1 MIPRERIRNIGI
13 SAHIDSGKTT
23 LSERILFYTGRI
35 HAIEEVRGGGKGATM
50 DFMPEEK
57 LHGITI
63 TAAATTC
70 QWHDTQINL
79 IDTPGHVDFTI
90 EVERALRVLDGA
102 IMVLCAVAGVQSQSI
117 TVDRQMKRYRVP
129 RLAFINKM
137 DRMGAN
143 PFRVV
148 QAIRDRLQLNAVLLQ
163 YPIGSENQFQGVIDL
178 VEMTA
183 HYFEGENGEN
193 WVKKLIPQTLVDEA
207 QEARDKL
214 LDALSLFSEPMTQ
227 MLLTGAEI
235 PPALIWQTI
244 RQATIS
250 LELTPV
256 LLGSAFKNKGVQN
269 LLDAIALYLPSP
281 VDRDWGLGTGDTSGE
296 LQCIAGDWKRVF
308 LIPNTQYP
316 TPSTQYPIPNTQY
329 PIPNVNNRLVALA
342 FKLTVESFGQLTYTR
357 IYSGT
362 LKPGDTVYNSRTGE
376 RVQIGRLVRMHANKR
391 EEVKVAVAGDIVALL
406 GVDCASGDT
415 LCTGEPLVSL
425 EKMFVPEPVITLA
438 ITPKKQEDS
447 DRLSKALNRFQRE
460 DPTFRVSIDPE
471 SGTTLISGMGELH
484 LEIYVERIQR
494 EYNTEVYVGT
504 PAVAYRETI
513 GQKATFDYRL
523 KKQSGGSGQYAHI
536 SGWIEP
542 TDEPF
547 VFENRVVGG
556 AIPKE
561 YIPGCQ
567 KGFREAM
574 QAGVVEGYPVTGVKV
589 VLAGGSYHSVDS
601 SELAFRSAAHQ
612 ALEDAIAKAK
622 PYILEPIMLVE
633 VETPNE
639 FMGRVQG
646 DLSSRRGLL
655 LGSET
660 MQGYSVIRA
669 EVPLVQ
675 MFGYSTELRS
685 LTSGMATFT
694 MEFACYR
701 QACKA
706 R

>member
-1 MIPRERIRNIGI
+1 MIPRKRIRNIGI

-63 TAAATTC
+63 TSAATTC

-102 IMVLCAVAGVQSQSI
+102 VMVLCAVAGVQSQSI

-137 DRMGAN
+137 DRTGAD
-143 PFRVV
+143 PFQVV
-148 QAIRDRLQLNAVLLQ
+148 QGIRDRLQLNAMLLQ
-163 YPIGSENQFQGVIDL
+163 YPIGSEDQFQGVIDL

-183 HYFEGENGEN
+183 DYFEGENGEN
-193 WVKKLIPQTLVDEA
+193 CVKKSIPEPLRDEA
-207 QEARDKL
+207 QQARDKL
-214 LDALSLFSEPMTQ
+214 LDTLSLFSESMTQ
-227 MLLTGAEI
+227 MLLAGEEI
-235 PPALIWQTI
+235 PKELIWQTI
-244 RQATIS
+244 REATLS
-250 LELTPV
+250 LEFTPV
-256 LLGSAFKNKGVQN
+256 LLGSAFKNKAVQN
-269 LLDAIALYLPSP
+269 LLDAVALYLPSP
-281 VDRDWGLGTGDTSGE
+281 IDREVVKTAESVRVDTHPDAS
-296 LQCIAGDWKRVF
+296 
-308 LIPNTQYP
+308 
-316 TPSTQYPIPNTQY
+316 
-329 PIPNVNNRLVALA
+329 LVALA

-362 LKPGDTVYNSRTGE
+362 LKPGDTVYNSRTE
-376 RVQIGRLVRMHANKR
+376 QRVQIGRLVRMHANKR

-415 LCTGEPLVSL
+415 FCSGEPLISL

-460 DPTFRVSIDPE
+460 DPTFRLSIDPE
-471 SGTTLISGMGELH
+471 SGATLISGMGELH

-494 EYNTEVYVGT
+494 EYNAEVYVGN

-513 GQKATFDYRL
+513 GQRANFDYQF
-523 KKQSGGSGQYAHI
+523 KKQSGGPGQYAHI
-536 SGWIEP
+536 TGWIEP

-547 VFENRVVGG
+547 VFENQVVGG

-561 YIPGCQ
+561 YIPGCE
-567 KGFREAM
+567 KGFCEAM
-574 QAGVVEGYPVTGVKV
+574 QSGKLEGYPVTGVKV
-589 VLAGGSYHSVDS
+589 VLDGGSYHPIDS
-601 SELAFRSAAHQ
+601 SELAFRSASHQ
-612 ALEDAIAKAK
+612 AIEGAIAKAK

-646 DLSSRRGLL
+646 NLSSRRGLL

-660 MQGYSVIRA
+660 MQGYTVIRA
-669 EVPLVQ
+669 EVPLAR

-685 LTSGMATFT
+685 ITSGMATFS

-701 QACKA
+701 QSSTHISN
-706 R
+706 

>member
-1 MIPRERIRNIGI
+1 MIPRTRIRNIGI

-63 TAAATTC
+63 TSAATTC

-102 IMVLCAVAGVQSQSI
+102 VMVLCAVAGVQSQSI

-137 DRMGAN
+137 DRTGAD

-148 QAIRDRLQLNAVLLQ
+148 QGIRDRLQLNAVLLQ
-163 YPIGSENQFQGVIDL
+163 YPIGSEDQFQGVIDL

-183 HYFEGENGEN
+183 DYFEGENGEN
-193 WVKKLIPQTLVDEA
+193 HVKKSIPEALRDEA
-207 QEARDKL
+207 QQAREKL
-214 LDALSLFSEPMTQ
+214 LDTLSLFSEPMTE
-227 MLLTGAEI
+227 MLLAGEEI
-235 PPALIWQTI
+235 PKELIWQTI
-244 RQATIS
+244 RQATLS
-250 LELTPV
+250 LEFTPV

-269 LLDAIALYLPSP
+269 LLDAVALYLPSP
-281 VDRDWGLGTGDTSGE
+281 VDREVVKTAE
-296 LQCIAGDWKRVF
+296 LVSVY
-308 LIPNTQYP
+308 PNP
-316 TPSTQYPIPNTQY
+316 DAS
-329 PIPNVNNRLVALA
+329 LVALA

-362 LKPGDTVYNSRTGE
+362 LKPGDTVYNSRTE
-376 RVQIGRLVRMHANKR
+376 QRVQIGRLVRMHANKR

-415 LCTGEPLVSL
+415 FCTGEPLLSL

-460 DPTFRVSIDPE
+460 DPTFRLSIDPE
-471 SGTTLISGMGELH
+471 SGATLISGMGELH
-484 LEIYVERIQR
+484 LEIYLERIQR
-494 EYNTEVYVGT
+494 EYNAEVYVGN

-513 GQKATFDYRL
+513 GQQATFDYRF
-523 KKQSGGSGQYAHI
+523 KKQSGGPGQYAHI
-536 SGWIEP
+536 TGWIEP

-547 VFENRVVGG
+547 VFENRVAGG

-561 YIPGCQ
+561 YIPACE

-574 QAGVVEGYPVTGVKV
+574 QSGQLEGYPVTGVKV
-589 VLAGGSYHSVDS
+589 VLDGGSYHPIDS
-601 SELAFRSAAHQ
+601 SELAFRSASHQ
-612 ALEDAIAKAK
+612 AIEDAIANAK

-660 MQGYSVIRA
+660 MQGYTVIRA
-669 EVPLVQ
+669 EVPLAR

-685 LTSGMATFT
+685 LTSGMATFS

-701 QACKA
+701 QS
-706 R
+706 

>member
-1 MIPRERIRNIGI
+1 MIPRTRIRNIGI

-35 HAIEEVRGGGKGATM
+35 HAIEEVKGGGKGATM

-63 TAAATTC
+63 TSAATTC
-70 QWHDTQINL
+70 QWRDTQINL

-102 IMVLCAVAGVQSQSI
+102 VMVLCAVAGVQSQSI

-137 DRMGAN
+137 DRMGAD

-163 YPIGSENQFQGVIDL
+163 YPIGSEDNFQGVIDL
-178 VEMTA
+178 VTMQA

-193 WVKKLIPQTLVDEA
+193 WVKQAIPDNLVAAA
-207 QEARDKL
+207 QQAREKL
-214 LDALSLFSEPMTQ
+214 LDSLSLFSEEMTE
-227 MLLTGAEI
+227 MLLADQEI
-235 PPALIWQTI
+235 PSELIWQVI
-244 RQATIS
+244 RQATLR
-250 LELTPV
+250 LEFTPV

-281 VDRDWGLGTGDTSGE
+281 IDREVVKTAES
-296 LQCIAGDWKRVF
+296 VSV
-308 LIPNTQYP
+308 YP
-316 TPSTQYPIPNTQY
+316 EPDAA
-329 PIPNVNNRLVALA
+329 LVALA
-342 FKLTVESFGQLTYTR
+342 FKLTLESFGQLTYTR

-362 LKPGDTVYNSRTGE
+362 LKPGDIVYNSRTE
-376 RVQIGRLVRMHANKR
+376 KRVQLGRLVRMHANKR
-391 EEVKVAVAGDIVALL
+391 EELPVAVAGDIVALL

-415 LCTGEPLVSL
+415 LYTGDTPVFL
-425 EKMFVPEPVITLA
+425 ERMFVPEPVITLA
-438 ITPKKQEDS
+438 VTPKKQEDS
-447 DRLSKALNRFQRE
+447 DRLAKALNRFQRE

-471 SGTTLISGMGELH
+471 SKATLISGMGELH
-484 LEIYVERIQR
+484 LEIYLERIQR
-494 EYNTEVYVGT
+494 EYNAEVYVGT

-513 GQKATFDYRL
+513 SQKTQFDYRL
-523 KKQSGGSGQYAHI
+523 KKQSGGAGLYACVT
-536 SGWIEP
+536 GWIEP

-561 YIPGCQ
+561 YIPACE

-574 QAGVVEGYPVTGVKV
+574 TAGKLSGYPVTGVKV
-589 VLAGGSYHSVDS
+589 LLDGGSYHPIDS

-612 ALEDAIAKAK
+612 ALENAIAQAK

-639 FMGRVQG
+639 FMGRIQG
-646 DLSSRRGLL
+646 DISSRRGLL

-675 MFGYSTELRS
+675 MFGYSTDLRS
-685 LTSGMATFT
+685 LTAGMATFS

-701 QACKA
+701 QS
-706 R
+706 

>member
-1 MIPRERIRNIGI
+1 MIPRTRIRNIGI

-63 TAAATTC
+63 TSAATTC

-102 IMVLCAVAGVQSQSI
+102 VMVMCAVAGVQSQSI

-137 DRMGAN
+137 DRTGAD

-148 QAIRDRLQLNAVLLQ
+148 QGIRDRLQLNAVLLQ
-163 YPIGSENQFQGVIDL
+163 YPIGSEDQFQGVIDL

-183 HYFEGENGEN
+183 DYFEGENGEN
-193 WVKKLIPQTLVDEA
+193 WVKKSIPEPLRDEA
-207 QEARDKL
+207 QQARDKL
-214 LDALSLFSEPMTQ
+214 LDTLSLFSETMTE
-227 MLLTGAEI
+227 MLLAGEEI
-235 PPALIWQTI
+235 PKELIWETI
-244 RQATIS
+244 RQATLS
-250 LELTPV
+250 LEFTPV

-269 LLDAIALYLPSP
+269 LLDAVTLYLPSP
-281 VDRDWGLGTGDTSGE
+281 VDREVVKTVES
-296 LQCIAGDWKRVF
+296 VSVY
-308 LIPNTQYP
+308 PNP
-316 TPSTQYPIPNTQY
+316 DAS
-329 PIPNVNNRLVALA
+329 LVALA

-362 LKPGDTVYNSRTGE
+362 LKPGDTVYNSRTE
-376 RVQIGRLVRMHANKR
+376 QRVQIGRLVRMHANKR
-391 EEVKVAVAGDIVALL
+391 EEVQVAVAGDIVALL

-415 LCTGEPLVSL
+415 FCSGEPLVSL

-460 DPTFRVSIDPE
+460 DPTFRLSIDPE
-471 SGTTLISGMGELH
+471 SGATLISGMGELH
-484 LEIYVERIQR
+484 LEIYLERIQR
-494 EYNTEVYVGT
+494 EYNAEVYVGT

-513 GQKATFDYRL
+513 RQQATFDYRF
-523 KKQSGGSGQYAHI
+523 KKQSGGPGQYAHI
-536 SGWIEP
+536 TGWIEP

-561 YIPGCQ
+561 YVPACEKGC
-567 KGFREAM
+567 REAM
-574 QAGVVEGYPVTGVKV
+574 QSGQLKGYPVTGVKV
-589 VLAGGSYHSVDS
+589 VLDGGSYHPIDS
-601 SELAFRSAAHQ
+601 SELAFRSASHQ
-612 ALEDAIAKAK
+612 AIEGAIAKAK

-633 VETPNE
+633 VETPHE

-646 DLSSRRGLL
+646 DLSSRRALL

-660 MQGYSVIRA
+660 MQGYTVIRA
-669 EVPLVQ
+669 EVPLAR

-685 LTSGMATFT
+685 LTSGMATFS

-701 QACKA
+701 QS
-706 R
+706 

>member
-50 DFMPEEK
+50 DFMVEEK

-63 TAAATTC
+63 TSAATTC

-102 IMVLCAVAGVQSQSI
+102 VMVLCAVAGVQSQSI

-163 YPIGSENQFQGVIDL
+163 YPIGSEDQFQGVIDL
-178 VEMTA
+178 IEMQA

-193 WVKKLIPQTLVDEA
+193 WVKQSIPADLEDEA
-207 QEARDKL
+207 QQAREKL
-214 LDALSLFSEPMTQ
+214 LDALSLFSEPMTE
-227 MLLTGAEI
+227 LLLAGEEV
-235 PPALIWQTI
+235 PQELIWQTI
-244 RQATIS
+244 RQATLS

-281 VDRDWGLGTGDTSGE
+281 IDREVVKTLESVS
-296 LQCIAGDWKRVF
+296 LQPRPDA
-308 LIPNTQYP
+308 
-316 TPSTQYPIPNTQY
+316 S
-329 PIPNVNNRLVALA
+329 LVALA

-362 LKPGDTVYNSRTGE
+362 LKPGDSVYNSRTGQ
-376 RVQIGRLVRMHANKR
+376 RLQIGRLVKMHANKR
-391 EEVKVAVAGDIVALL
+391 EEVKVAVAGDIIALL

-415 LCTGEPLVSL
+415 LCGGEPLVFL
-425 EKMFVPEPVITLA
+425 ERMFVPEPVITLA
-438 ITPKKQEDS
+438 ITAKKQEDN
-447 DRLSKALNRFQRE
+447 DRLSRALNRFQKE

-471 SGTTLISGMGELH
+471 SQATLISGMGELH
-484 LEIYVERIQR
+484 LEIYLERIQR
-494 EYNTEVYVGT
+494 EYNAEVFVGT

-513 GQKATFDYRL
+513 GQRANFDYKL
-523 KKQSGGSGQYAHI
+523 KKQSGGSGQFAHVT
-536 SGWIEP
+536 GWIEP
-542 TDEPF
+542 TDEAF
-547 VFENRVVGG
+547 VFESRVVGG
-556 AIPKE
+556 TIPKE
-561 YIPGCQ
+561 YIPACE
-567 KGFREAM
+567 KGFREAI
-574 QAGVVEGYPVTGVKV
+574 ASGVLEGYPVTGVKV
-589 VLAGGSYHSVDS
+589 ILDGGSYHTVDS

-612 ALEDAIAKAK
+612 AVESAIAQAK
-622 PYILEPIMLVE
+622 PYILEPIMLVA

-639 FMGRVQG
+639 FVGRVQG

-675 MFGYSTELRS
+675 MFGYSTDLRS
-685 LTSGMATFT
+685 LTSGMATFS
-694 MEFACYR
+694 MEFASYR
-701 QACKA
+701 QALTIK
-706 R
+706 

>member
-1 MIPRERIRNIGI
+1 MIPRTRIRNIGI

-63 TAAATTC
+63 TSAATTC

-102 IMVLCAVAGVQSQSI
+102 VMVLCAVAGVQSQSI
-117 TVDRQMKRYRVP
+117 TVDRQMKRYHVP

-137 DRMGAN
+137 DRTGAD

-148 QAIRDRLQLNAVLLQ
+148 QGIRDRLQLNAVLLQ
-163 YPIGSENQFQGVIDL
+163 YPIGSEDQFHGVIDL

-183 HYFEGENGEN
+183 DYFEGENGEN
-193 WVKKLIPQTLVDEA
+193 RVKKPIPESLRDEA
-207 QEARDKL
+207 QQACDKL
-214 LDALSLFSEPMTQ
+214 LDTLSLFSEPMTE
-227 MLLTGAEI
+227 MLLAGEKI
-235 PPALIWQTI
+235 PKELIRETV
-244 RQATIS
+244 RQATLS
-250 LELTPV
+250 LEFTPV

-269 LLDAIALYLPSP
+269 LLDAVALYLPSP
-281 VDRDWGLGTGDTSGE
+281 VDREVVKTAES
-296 LQCIAGDWKRVF
+296 VSVY
-308 LIPNTQYP
+308 PNP
-316 TPSTQYPIPNTQY
+316 DAS
-329 PIPNVNNRLVALA
+329 LVALA

-357 IYSGT
+357 IYSGA
-362 LKPGDTVYNSRTGE
+362 LKPGDTVYNSRTE
-376 RVQIGRLVRMHANKR
+376 QRVQIGRLVRMHANKR

-415 LCTGEPLVSL
+415 FCTGEPLVSL

-460 DPTFRVSIDPE
+460 DPTFRLSIDPE
-471 SGTTLISGMGELH
+471 SGATLISGMGELH
-484 LEIYVERIQR
+484 LEIYLERIQR
-494 EYNTEVYVGT
+494 EYNAEVYVGN

-513 GQKATFDYRL
+513 GQQATFDYRF
-523 KKQSGGSGQYAHI
+523 KKQSGGPGQYAHI
-536 SGWIEP
+536 TGWIEP
-542 TDEPF
+542 TDQPF
-547 VFENRVVGG
+547 VFENRVAGG

-561 YIPGCQ
+561 YIPACE

-574 QAGVVEGYPVTGVKV
+574 ESGKLEGYPVTGVKV
-589 VLAGGSYHSVDS
+589 VLDGGSYHPIDS
-601 SELAFRSAAHQ
+601 SELAFRSASHQ
-612 ALEDAIAKAK
+612 AIEGAIAKAK

-660 MQGYSVIRA
+660 MQGYTVIRA
-669 EVPLVQ
+669 EVALAR

-685 LTSGMATFT
+685 LTSGMATFS

-701 QACKA
+701 QS
-706 R
+706 

>member
-1 MIPRERIRNIGI
+1 MIPRTRIRNIGI

-63 TAAATTC
+63 TSAATTC
-70 QWHDTQINL
+70 EWHDTQINL

-102 IMVLCAVAGVQSQSI
+102 VMVLCAAAGVQSQSI

-137 DRMGAN
+137 DRTGAD

-148 QAIRDRLQLNAVLLQ
+148 QGIRDRLQLNAILIQ
-163 YPIGSENQFQGVIDL
+163 YPIGSEDQFQGVIDL

-183 HYFEGENGEN
+183 DYFEGEKGEN
-193 WVKKLIPQTLVDEA
+193 WVKKSIPEALRDEA
-207 QEARDKL
+207 QQAREKL
-214 LDALSLFSEPMTQ
+214 LDALSLFSEPMTE
-227 MLLTGAEI
+227 MLLAGEEI
-235 PPALIWQTI
+235 PKALIWETI
-244 RQATIS
+244 REATLS
-250 LELTPV
+250 LEFTPV

-269 LLDAIALYLPSP
+269 LLDAVTLYLPSP
-281 VDRDWGLGTGDTSGE
+281 IDREVVKTAES
-296 LQCIAGDWKRVF
+296 VSV
-308 LIPNTQYP
+308 YP
-316 TPSTQYPIPNTQY
+316 DPDAS
-329 PIPNVNNRLVALA
+329 LVALA

-362 LKPGDTVYNSRTGE
+362 LKPGDTVYNSRTE
-376 RVQIGRLVRMHANKR
+376 QRVQIGRLVRMHANKR
-391 EEVKVAVAGDIVALL
+391 EEVKVALAGDIVALL
-406 GVDCASGDT
+406 SVDCASGDT
-415 LCTGEPLVSL
+415 FCSGEPLVSL

-460 DPTFRVSIDPE
+460 DPTFRLSIDPE
-471 SGTTLISGMGELH
+471 SGATLISGMGELH
-484 LEIYVERIQR
+484 LEIYLERIQR
-494 EYNTEVYVGT
+494 EYNAEVYVGN

-513 GQKATFDYRL
+513 GQQATFDYRF
-523 KKQSGGSGQYAHI
+523 KKQSGGPGQYAHI
-536 SGWIEP
+536 TGWIEP
-542 TDEPF
+542 TDQPF

-561 YIPGCQ
+561 YIPACE

-574 QAGVVEGYPVTGVKV
+574 ESGKLEGYPVTGVKV
-589 VLAGGSYHSVDS
+589 VLDGGSYHPIDS
-601 SELAFRSAAHQ
+601 SELAFRSASHQ
-612 ALEDAIAKAK
+612 AIEGAIAKAK

-639 FMGRVQG
+639 LIGRVQG

-660 MQGYSVIRA
+660 MQGYTVIRA
-669 EVPLVQ
+669 EVALAR

-685 LTSGMATFT
+685 LTSGMASFS

-701 QACKA
+701 QS
-706 R
+706 

>member
-1 MIPRERIRNIGI
+1 MIPRTRVRNIGI

-35 HAIEEVRGGGKGATM
+35 HAIEEVKGGGKGATM

-63 TAAATTC
+63 TSAATTC
-70 QWHDTQINL
+70 QWRDTQINL

-102 IMVLCAVAGVQSQSI
+102 VMVLCAVAGVQSQSI

-137 DRMGAN
+137 DRMGAD

-163 YPIGSENQFQGVIDL
+163 YPIGSEDNFQGVIDL
-178 VEMTA
+178 VTMQA

-193 WVKKLIPQTLVDEA
+193 WVKQPIPEILVVAA
-207 QEARDKL
+207 QQAREKL
-214 LDALSLFSEPMTQ
+214 LDSLSLFSEEMTE
-227 MLLTGAEI
+227 MLLADQEI
-235 PPALIWQTI
+235 PSELIWQVI
-244 RQATIS
+244 RQATLR

-281 VDRDWGLGTGDTSGE
+281 IDREVVKTAESVS
-296 LQCIAGDWKRVF
+296 I
-308 LIPNTQYP
+308 YP
-316 TPSTQYPIPNTQY
+316 EPDAA
-329 PIPNVNNRLVALA
+329 LVALA
-342 FKLTVESFGQLTYTR
+342 FKLTLESFGQLTYTR

-362 LKPGDTVYNSRTGE
+362 LKPGDIVYNSRTE
-376 RVQIGRLVRMHANKR
+376 QRVQIGRLVRMHANKR
-391 EEVKVAVAGDIVALL
+391 EELPVAVAGDIVALL

-415 LCTGEPLVSL
+415 LYTGDTPVFL
-425 EKMFVPEPVITLA
+425 ERMFVPEPVITLSV
-438 ITPKKQEDS
+438 TPKKQEDS
-447 DRLSKALNRFQRE
+447 DRLAKALNRFQRE

-471 SGTTLISGMGELH
+471 SKATLISGMGELH
-484 LEIYVERIQR
+484 LEIYLERIQR
-494 EYNTEVYVGT
+494 EYNAEVYVGT

-513 GQKATFDYRL
+513 SQKTQFDYRL
-523 KKQSGGSGQYAHI
+523 KKQSGGTGLYAHVT
-536 SGWIEP
+536 GWIEP
-542 TDEPF
+542 SDEPF

-561 YIPGCQ
+561 YIPACE

-574 QAGVVEGYPVTGVKV
+574 TTGKLSGYPVTGVKV
-589 VLAGGSYHSVDS
+589 LLDGGSYHPIDS

-612 ALEDAIAKAK
+612 ALENAIAQAK

-639 FMGRVQG
+639 FIGRVQG
-646 DLSSRRGLL
+646 DISSRRGLL
-655 LGSET
+655 LSSET

-675 MFGYSTELRS
+675 MFGYSTDLRS
-685 LTSGMATFT
+685 LTAGMATFS

-701 QACKA
+701 QS
-706 R
+706 

>member
-1 MIPRERIRNIGI
+1 M
-13 SAHIDSGKTT
+13 
-23 LSERILFYTGRI
+23 
-35 HAIEEVRGGGKGATM
+35 
-50 DFMPEEK
+50 
-57 LHGITI
+57 
-63 TAAATTC
+63 
-70 QWHDTQINL
+70 
-79 IDTPGHVDFTI
+79 
-90 EVERALRVLDGA
+90 
-102 IMVLCAVAGVQSQSI
+102 AGVQSQSI

-137 DRMGAN
+137 DRTGAD

-148 QAIRDRLQLNAVLLQ
+148 QGIRDRLQLNAMLLQ
-163 YPIGSENQFQGVIDL
+163 YPIGSEDQFQGVIDL

-183 HYFEGENGEN
+183 DYFEGENGEN
-193 WVKKLIPQTLVDEA
+193 WVKKPIPEPLRNEA
-207 QEARDKL
+207 QQAREKL
-214 LDALSLFSEPMTQ
+214 LDTLSLFSEPMTE
-227 MLLTGAEI
+227 MLLAGEEI
-235 PPALIWQTI
+235 PKELIWETI
-244 RQATIS
+244 RQATLS
-250 LELTPV
+250 LKFTPV

-269 LLDAIALYLPSP
+269 LLDAVALYLPSP
-281 VDRDWGLGTGDTSGE
+281 VDREVVKTAES
-296 LQCIAGDWKRVF
+296 VSVY
-308 LIPNTQYP
+308 PNP
-316 TPSTQYPIPNTQY
+316 DAS
-329 PIPNVNNRLVALA
+329 LVALA

-362 LKPGDTVYNSRTGE
+362 LKPGDTVYNSRTE
-376 RVQIGRLVRMHANKR
+376 QRVQIGRLVRMHANKR

-415 LCTGEPLVSL
+415 FCSGEPLVSL

-460 DPTFRVSIDPE
+460 DPTFRLSIDPE
-471 SGTTLISGMGELH
+471 SGSTLISGMGELH
-484 LEIYVERIQR
+484 LEIYLERIQR
-494 EYNTEVYVGT
+494 EYNAEVYVGN

-513 GQKATFDYRL
+513 RQQATFDYRF
-523 KKQSGGSGQYAHI
+523 KKQSGGPGQYAHI
-536 SGWIEP
+536 TGWIEP

-561 YIPGCQ
+561 YIPACE

-574 QAGVVEGYPVTGVKV
+574 ESGKLQGYPVTGVKV
-589 VLAGGSYHSVDS
+589 VLDGGSYHPIDS
-601 SELAFRSAAHQ
+601 SELAFRSASHQ
-612 ALEDAIAKAK
+612 AIEGAIAKAK

-660 MQGYSVIRA
+660 MQGYTVIRA
-669 EVPLVQ
+669 EVALAR

-685 LTSGMATFT
+685 LTSGMATFS

-701 QACKA
+701 QS
-706 R
+706 

>member
-1 MIPRERIRNIGI
+1 MIPRTRIRNIGI

-63 TAAATTC
+63 TSAATTC

-102 IMVLCAVAGVQSQSI
+102 VMVLCAVAGVQSQSI

-137 DRMGAN
+137 DRTGAD

-148 QAIRDRLQLNAVLLQ
+148 QGIRDRLQLNAVLLQ
-163 YPIGSENQFQGVIDL
+163 YPIGSEDQFQGVIDL
-178 VEMTA
+178 VEMSA
-183 HYFEGENGEN
+183 DYFEGENGEN
-193 WVKKLIPQTLVDEA
+193 RVKKPIPEPFRDKA
-207 QEARDKL
+207 QQARDKL
-214 LDALSLFSEPMTQ
+214 LDTLSLFSETMTE
-227 MLLTGAEI
+227 MLLAGEEI
-235 PPALIWQTI
+235 PKELIWETI
-244 RQATIS
+244 RQATLS
-250 LELTPV
+250 LEFTPV

-269 LLDAIALYLPSP
+269 LLDAVALYLPSP
-281 VDRDWGLGTGDTSGE
+281 VDREVVKTVES
-296 LQCIAGDWKRVF
+296 VSVY
-308 LIPNTQYP
+308 PNP
-316 TPSTQYPIPNTQY
+316 DAS
-329 PIPNVNNRLVALA
+329 LVALA

-362 LKPGDTVYNSRTGE
+362 IKPGDTVYNSRTE
-376 RVQIGRLVRMHANKR
+376 QRVQIGRLVRMHANKR
-391 EEVKVAVAGDIVALL
+391 EEVQVAVAGDIVALL

-415 LCTGEPLVSL
+415 FCSGEPLVSL

-460 DPTFRVSIDPE
+460 DPTFRLSIDPE
-471 SGTTLISGMGELH
+471 SGATLISGMGELH
-484 LEIYVERIQR
+484 LEIYLERIQR
-494 EYNTEVYVGT
+494 EYNAEVFVGT

-513 GQKATFDYRL
+513 RQQATFNYRF
-523 KKQSGGSGQYAHI
+523 KKQSGGPGQYAHI
-536 SGWIEP
+536 TGWIEP

-547 VFENRVVGG
+547 VFENRVAGG

-561 YIPGCQ
+561 YIPACEKGC
-567 KGFREAM
+567 REAM
-574 QAGVVEGYPVTGVKV
+574 QSGQLEGYPVTGVKV
-589 VLAGGSYHSVDS
+589 VLDGGSYHPIDS
-601 SELAFRSAAHQ
+601 SELAFRSASHQ
-612 ALEDAIAKAK
+612 AIEGAIAKAK

-633 VETPNE
+633 VETPHE
-639 FMGRVQG
+639 FMGSIQG
-646 DLSSRRGLL
+646 DLSSRRALL

-660 MQGYSVIRA
+660 MQGYTVIRA
-669 EVPLVQ
+669 EVPLAR

-685 LTSGMATFT
+685 LTSGMATFS

-701 QACKA
+701 QS
-706 R
+706 

>member
-1 MIPRERIRNIGI
+1 MIPRTRIRNIGI

-63 TAAATTC
+63 TSAATTC

-102 IMVLCAVAGVQSQSI
+102 VMVLCAVAGVQSQSI

-137 DRMGAN
+137 DRTGAD

-148 QAIRDRLQLNAVLLQ
+148 QGIRDRLQLNAVLLQ
-163 YPIGSENQFQGVIDL
+163 YPIGSEDQFQGVIDL
-178 VEMTA
+178 IEMTA
-183 HYFEGENGEN
+183 DYFEGENGEN
-193 WVKKLIPQTLVDEA
+193 WVKKSIPEPLRDEV
-207 QEARDKL
+207 QQARDKL
-214 LDALSLFSEPMTQ
+214 LDTLSLFSESMTE
-227 MLLTGAEI
+227 MLLAGEEI
-235 PPALIWQTI
+235 PKELIWETI
-244 RQATIS
+244 RQATLS
-250 LELTPV
+250 LEFTPV

-269 LLDAIALYLPSP
+269 LLDAVTLYLPSP
-281 VDRDWGLGTGDTSGE
+281 VDREVVKTVES
-296 LQCIAGDWKRVF
+296 VSVY
-308 LIPNTQYP
+308 PNP
-316 TPSTQYPIPNTQY
+316 DVS
-329 PIPNVNNRLVALA
+329 LVALA
-342 FKLTVESFGQLTYTR
+342 FKLTIESFGQLTYTR

-362 LKPGDTVYNSRTGE
+362 LKPGDTVYNSRTE
-376 RVQIGRLVRMHANKR
+376 QRVQIGRLVRMHANKR
-391 EEVKVAVAGDIVALL
+391 EEVQVAVAGDIVALL

-415 LCTGEPLVSL
+415 FCSGEPLVSL

-460 DPTFRVSIDPE
+460 DPTFRLSIDPE
-471 SGTTLISGMGELH
+471 SGATLISGMGELH
-484 LEIYVERIQR
+484 LEIYLERIQR
-494 EYNTEVYVGT
+494 EYNAEVFVGT

-513 GQKATFDYRL
+513 GQQATFDYRF
-523 KKQSGGSGQYAHI
+523 KKQSGGPGQYAHI
-536 SGWIEP
+536 TGWIEP
-542 TDEPF
+542 TNEPF

-561 YIPGCQ
+561 YIPACEKGC
-567 KGFREAM
+567 REAM
-574 QAGVVEGYPVTGVKV
+574 QSGQLKGYPVTGVKV
-589 VLAGGSYHSVDS
+589 VLDGGSYHPIDS
-601 SELAFRSAAHQ
+601 SELAFRSASHQ
-612 ALEDAIAKAK
+612 AIEGAIAKAK

-633 VETPNE
+633 VETPHE

-646 DLSSRRGLL
+646 DLSSRRALL

-660 MQGYSVIRA
+660 MQGYTVIRA
-669 EVPLVQ
+669 EVPLAR

-685 LTSGMATFT
+685 LTSGMATFS

-701 QACKA
+701 QS
-706 R
+706 

>member
-63 TAAATTC
+63 TSAATTC

-90 EVERALRVLDGA
+90 EVERSLRVLDGA
-102 IMVLCAVAGVQSQSI
+102 VMVLCAVAGVQSQSI

-148 QAIRDRLQLNAVLLQ
+148 QAIRDRLLLNALLLQ
-163 YPIGSENQFQGVIDL
+163 HPIGSEDHFFGVIDL
-178 VEMTA
+178 IEMQA
-183 HYFEGENGEN
+183 HYFEGEHGEN
-193 WVKKLIPQTLVDEA
+193 WVKQSIPATLEDEA
-207 QEARDKL
+207 QQAREKL
-214 LDALSLFSEPMTQ
+214 LDTLSLFSEPMTEL
-227 MLLTGAEI
+227 LLTGEEV
-235 PPALIWQTI
+235 PQELIWQTI
-244 RQATIS
+244 RQATLS
-250 LELTPV
+250 LEFTPV

-281 VDRDWGLGTGDTSGE
+281 IDREVVKTVDSVS
-296 LQCIAGDWKRVF
+296 LQPHSDA
-308 LIPNTQYP
+308 
-316 TPSTQYPIPNTQY
+316 S
-329 PIPNVNNRLVALA
+329 LVALA

-362 LKPGDTVYNSRTGE
+362 LKSGDIVYNSRTGQ
-376 RVQIGRLVRMHANKR
+376 RLQISRLVRMHANKR
-391 EEVKVAVAGDIVALL
+391 EEVKVAVAGDIIALL
-406 GVDCASGDT
+406 GVECASGDT
-415 LCTGEPLVSL
+415 LCGGEPLVSL
-425 EKMFVPEPVITLA
+425 EKMFVPEPVITLS
-438 ITPKKQEDS
+438 ITAKKQEDS
-447 DRLSKALNRFQRE
+447 DRLSKALNRFQKE

-471 SGTTLISGMGELH
+471 SQATLISGMGELH
-484 LEIYVERIQR
+484 LEIYLERIQR
-494 EYNTEVYVGT
+494 EYNAEVFVGT

-513 GQKATFDYRL
+513 GQRANFDYKL
-523 KKQSGGSGQYAHI
+523 KKQSGGSGQFAHVT
-536 SGWIEP
+536 GWIEP
-542 TDEPF
+542 TAEAF
-547 VFENRVVGG
+547 VFESRVVGG
-556 AIPKE
+556 TIPKE
-561 YIPGCQ
+561 YIPACE
-567 KGFREAM
+567 KGFREAITS
-574 QAGVVEGYPVTGVKV
+574 GVLEGYPVTGVKV
-589 VLAGGSYHSVDS
+589 ILDGGSYHTVDS

-612 ALEDAIAKAK
+612 AVEGAIAKAK
-622 PYILEPIMLVE
+622 PYILEPIMLVA

-669 EVPLVQ
+669 EVPLVK
-675 MFGYSTELRS
+675 MFGYSTDLRS
-685 LTSGMATFT
+685 LTSGMATFS
-694 MEFACYR
+694 MEFASYR
-701 QACKA
+701 QAMTIK
-706 R
+706 

>member
-63 TAAATTC
+63 TSAATTC

-102 IMVLCAVAGVQSQSI
+102 VMVLCAVAGVQSQSI

-129 RLAFINKM
+129 RIAFINKM
-137 DRMGAN
+137 DRIGAN

-148 QAIRDRLQLNAVLLQ
+148 QAMRDRLQLNPLLLQ
-163 YPIGSENQFQGVIDL
+163 YPIGSEDKFLGVIDL
-178 VEMTA
+178 IEMQA
-183 HYFEGENGEN
+183 SYFEGENGEN
-193 WVKKLIPQTLVDEA
+193 WVKKLIPDALLAEA
-207 QEARDKL
+207 QQAREKL
-214 LDALSLFSEPMTQ
+214 LDALSLFSEPMTE
-227 MLLTGAEI
+227 MLLEGKEV
-235 PPALIWQTI
+235 PQELIWQTI
-244 RQATIS
+244 RQATLS
-250 LELTPV
+250 LQLTPV

-281 VDRDWGLGTGDTSGE
+281 IDREVVKTVESVNLY
-296 LQCIAGDWKRVF
+296 
-308 LIPNTQYP
+308 PNP
-316 TPSTQYPIPNTQY
+316 DDP
-329 PIPNVNNRLVALA
+329 LVALA

-362 LKPGDTVYNSRTGE
+362 LKQGDTVYNSRTGQK
-376 RVQIGRLVRMHANKR
+376 VPIGRLVRMHANKR
-391 EEVKVAVAGDIVALL
+391 EEVKFAEAGDIIALL

-415 LCTGEPLVSL
+415 FCSGEPLVSL
-425 EKMFVPEPVITLA
+425 EKMFVPDPVITLA
-438 ITPKKQEDS
+438 VTPKKQEDS
-447 DRLSKALNRFQRE
+447 DRLSKALNRFQKE
-460 DPTFRVSIDPE
+460 DPTFKLSIDPE
-471 SGTTLISGMGELH
+471 SGATLISGMGELH
-484 LEIYVERIQR
+484 LEIYLERIQR

-513 GQKATFDYRL
+513 GQKTRFDYRL
-523 KKQSGGSGQYAHI
+523 KKQTGGSGQYAHVT
-536 SGWIEP
+536 GWIEP

-547 VFENRVVGG
+547 VFESKVVGG
-556 AIPKE
+556 VIPKE
-561 YIPGCQ
+561 FIPACE

-574 QAGVVEGYPVTGVKV
+574 QSGRLEGYPVTGIKV
-589 VLAGGSYHSVDS
+589 VLEGGSFHPIDS
-601 SELAFRSAAHQ
+601 SELAFRSASHQ
-612 ALEDAIAKAK
+612 ALDEAIAKAK

-639 FMGRVQG
+639 YLGRVQG

-660 MQGYSVIRA
+660 MQAYSIIRA
-669 EVPLVQ
+669 EVPLVR
-675 MFGYSTELRS
+675 MFGYSTDLRS
-685 LTSGMATFT
+685 QTAGMATFT

-701 QACKA
+701 QAST
-706 R
+706 

>member
-1 MIPRERIRNIGI
+1 MIPRTRIRNIGI

-63 TAAATTC
+63 TSAATTC

-102 IMVLCAVAGVQSQSI
+102 VMVLCAVAGVQSQSI

-137 DRMGAN
+137 DRTGAD
-143 PFRVV
+143 PFRVL
-148 QAIRDRLQLNAVLLQ
+148 QGIRDRLQLNAVLLQ
-163 YPIGSENQFQGVIDL
+163 HPIGSEDQFQGVIDL
-178 VEMTA
+178 VEMSA
-183 HYFEGENGEN
+183 DYFEGENGEN
-193 WVKKLIPQTLVDEA
+193 RVKKPIPEPLRDEA
-207 QEARDKL
+207 QQARDKL
-214 LDALSLFSEPMTQ
+214 LDTLSLFSERMTE
-227 MLLTGAEI
+227 MLLAGEEI
-235 PPALIWQTI
+235 PKELIWQTI
-244 RQATIS
+244 RQATLS
-250 LELTPV
+250 LEFTPV

-269 LLDAIALYLPSP
+269 LLDAVTLYLPSP
-281 VDRDWGLGTGDTSGE
+281 VDREVVKTVES
-296 LQCIAGDWKRVF
+296 VSVY
-308 LIPNTQYP
+308 PNP
-316 TPSTQYPIPNTQY
+316 DAS
-329 PIPNVNNRLVALA
+329 LVALA

-362 LKPGDTVYNSRTGE
+362 LKPGDTVYNSRTE
-376 RVQIGRLVRMHANKR
+376 QRVQIGRLVRMHANKR
-391 EEVKVAVAGDIVALL
+391 EEVQVAVAGDIVALL

-415 LCTGEPLVSL
+415 FCSGEPLLSL

-460 DPTFRVSIDPE
+460 DPTFRLSIDPE
-471 SGTTLISGMGELH
+471 SGATLISGMGELH
-484 LEIYVERIQR
+484 LEIYLERIQR
-494 EYNTEVYVGT
+494 EYNAEVFVGT

-513 GQKATFDYRL
+513 RQQATFDYRF
-523 KKQSGGSGQYAHI
+523 KKQSGGPGQYAHI
-536 SGWIEP
+536 TGWIEP

-547 VFENRVVGG
+547 VFENRVAGG

-561 YIPGCQ
+561 YIPACEKGC
-567 KGFREAM
+567 REAM
-574 QAGVVEGYPVTGVKV
+574 QSGQLEGYPVTGVKV
-589 VLAGGSYHSVDS
+589 VLDGGSYHPIDS
-601 SELAFRSAAHQ
+601 SELAFRSASHQ
-612 ALEDAIAKAK
+612 AIEGAIAKAK

-633 VETPNE
+633 VETPHE
-639 FMGRVQG
+639 FMGRIQG
-646 DLSSRRGLL
+646 DLSSRRALL

-660 MQGYSVIRA
+660 MQGYTVIRA
-669 EVPLVQ
+669 EVPLAR

-685 LTSGMATFT
+685 LTSGMATFS

-701 QACKA
+701 QS
-706 R
+706 